1 MNSTLGTADLVSR
14 SNYSDA
20 LSSLPRGRCLGSVPF
35 STDTWHVT
43 LELERTVDAYLSS
56 KSLAD
61 QLALAKLMAECE
73 SSVPVVPVQPRVVV
87 AGPARSR
94 TSTDNVPFLQQPG
107 AGAKLAAQ
115 WWAELNGGR
124 Q

>member
-61 QLALAKLMAECE
+61 QVALAKLMSECE
-73 SSVPVVPVQPRVVV
+73 SSVPVATIVLPRIIVP
-87 AGPARSR
+87 GPTRSR
-94 TSTDNVPFLQQPG
+94 TSTDPVPFLKQPG
-107 AGAKLAAQ
+107 AGRILAAQ
-115 WWAELNGGR
+115 WWAELEAR
-124 Q
+124 R